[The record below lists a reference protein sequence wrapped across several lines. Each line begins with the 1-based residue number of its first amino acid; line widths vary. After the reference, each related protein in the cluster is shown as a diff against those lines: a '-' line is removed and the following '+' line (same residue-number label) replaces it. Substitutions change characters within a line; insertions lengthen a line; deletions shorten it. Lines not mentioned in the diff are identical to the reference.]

1 MEGGDER
8 SEAIQKRKNA
18 LRMGIGELR
27 EKHCNNK
34 NYACNQLQ
42 DIYTRTNFL
51 RLR

>member
-27 EKHCNNK
+27 ENHS
-34 NYACNQLQ
+34 LQ
-42 DIYTRTNFL
+42 QNVFSVTKKFATKSPVFRH
-51 RLR
+51 